1 MKAPTAFRRSISS
14 AASSPRTAAARSWHF
29 FAEVKTFIKDNEGDA
44 SLAPYLAGLKQG
56 LAHLEQATMWFMQN
70 AMTKP
75 DNAGAGSYDYMHL
88 FGLVALGL
96 HVGANRQGGHCDQT
110 RGQWRCHRHGH
121 EAAARQIFHGTHHAR
136 DKRPSRPHLTRRR
149 NHDGV
154 GRRAVLSFARVRRN
168 DSERLRPGGQGARS
182 FHLRSRSHAARPRQ
196 ARRRLHEVSTLG
208 LATTVLRALKERGD
222 LDTHLV
228 DDVVLGC
235 VDPVGEAG
243 GDIAR
248 AAALTADY
256 GNHVPGVQINRFCA
270 SGLDAINFAAA
281 QIMAGQH
288 DLTVGGGVESMS
300 RVGIGASGGAWPV
313 DPAIA
318 IKSYFMPQG
327 MSADLI
333 ATKYGFSRDDVDQ
346 YAVTSQQRAAKA
358 WNEGRFKNSIA
369 PVRDI
374 NGITL
379 LDRDEHMRPST
390 DMQSLAALKPSF
402 TMMGE
407 QGGFD
412 AVAVDA
418 HPEVEKIVHVHH
430 AGNSSGIVDG
440 AAAVLDRFGRRR
452 ARPWRASR
460 AQKFGP
466 SPILAR
472 SRR

>member
-1 MKAPTAFRRSISS
+1 MPDAYIYDHVRT
-14 AASSPRTAAARSWHF
+14 PRGR
-29 FAEVKTFIKDNEGDA
+29 G
-44 SLAPYLAGLKQG
+44 
-56 LAHLEQATMWFMQN
+56 
-70 AMTKP
+70 KP
-75 DNAGAGSYDYMHL
+75 DGA
-88 FGLVALGL
+88 
-96 HVGANRQGGHCDQT
+96 
-110 RGQWRCHRHGH
+110 
-121 EAAARQIFHGTHHAR
+121 
-136 DKRPSRPHLTRRR
+136 
-149 NHDGV
+149 
-154 GRRAVLSFARVRRN
+154 
-168 DSERLRPGGQGARS
+168 
-182 FHLRSRSHAARPRQ
+182 
-196 ARRRLHEVSTLG
+196 LHEVSTLG
-208 LATTVLRALKERGD
+208 LATTVLRAIKERGE

-256 GNHVPGVQINRFCA
+256 GNQVPGVQINRFCA

-327 MSADLI
+327 ISADLI

-358 WNEGRFKNSIA
+358 WSEGRFKNALA

-379 LDRDEHMRPST
+379 LERDEHMRPST
-390 DMQSLAALKPSF
+390 DMQALGSLKPSF

-412 AVAVDA
+412 AVAIDA

-440 AAAVLDRFGRRR
+440 AAAVLIGSATAGAAMARKPR
-452 ARPWRASR
+452 ARIRAFANIGSEP
-460 AQKFGP
+460 AMMLTGP
-466 SPILAR
+466 VDVTKKVLAR
-472 SRR
+472 AGMTLEDIDLFEVNEAFASVVLRFAQAFDIDMEKLNINGGAIAMGHPLGATGAMLLGTALDELERSGKSTALITLCIGAGMGTATIIERV